1 METDKLLTYIEQNIK
16 EDISL
21 VDLAEVVHYSPRQI
35 YYMIKE
41 ATGMPVMSYIRY
53 RRLIKAAAEIADK
66 GYRERRTVHGHSGI
80 RILFPDRNDDN
91 EGSRRKGD
99 GERRVHAL

>member
-1 METDKLLTYIEQNIK
+1 MDIDKLLTYIEQNIK

-21 VDLAEVVHYSPRQI
+21 VDIAGVVHYSPRQV

-53 RRLIKAAAEIADK
+53 RRLVNAAAEIAQGRKLIDVAVDYGQLEVSTTWVPK
-66 GYRERRTVHGHSGI
+66 LLKWNLCKRVFRET
-80 RILFPDRNDDN
+80 
-91 EGSRRKGD
+91 
-99 GERRVHAL
+99 